1 MFTVHIKQQCQKQ
14 LTLATVLLQDRM
26 EAAATPDAADSAR
39 ALVPVSIVR
48 ALLPSASKPQREL
61 VRSLLATL
69 A

>member
-1 MFTVHIKQQCQKQ
+1 MQPCRIQ
-14 LTLATVLLQDRM
+14 LTMAAVFLQDRM
-26 EAAATPDAADSAR
+26 EAAATPEAADSAR